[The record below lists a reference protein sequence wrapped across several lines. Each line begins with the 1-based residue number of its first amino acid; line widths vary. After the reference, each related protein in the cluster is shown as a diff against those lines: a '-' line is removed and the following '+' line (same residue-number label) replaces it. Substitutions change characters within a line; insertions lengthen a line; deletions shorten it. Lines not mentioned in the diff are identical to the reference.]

1 MPIVNGSAPDLSFF
15 YNKTAV
21 SSEPLYSSAS
31 WTQLLEQTTLY
42 SDAELT
48 HQVGY
53 KIQNT
58 TNGLETY
65 QYQGTLTFGNE
76 FGSITFVNGDDN
88 ATRNPSAGQIYLDRI
103 AGGKKDFILAEGVIA
118 TVYPLEGDIVAVY
131 VYLSK
136 DKTLCSLKA
145 ALAEAAKDQL
155 AI

>member
-1 MPIVNGSAPDLSFF
+1 MHIVYGSAPDLSFF

-21 SSEPLYSSAS
+21 DSETLASSSS
-31 WTQLLEQTTLY
+31 WTQFLEQTNLY
-42 SDAELT
+42 SDAALT

-88 ATRNPSAGQIYLDRI
+88 ATRDPNVGQIYLDRI

-136 DKTLCSLKA
+136 DKTSTSLEA
-145 ALAEAAKDQL
+145 ALAEASA
-155 AI
+155 